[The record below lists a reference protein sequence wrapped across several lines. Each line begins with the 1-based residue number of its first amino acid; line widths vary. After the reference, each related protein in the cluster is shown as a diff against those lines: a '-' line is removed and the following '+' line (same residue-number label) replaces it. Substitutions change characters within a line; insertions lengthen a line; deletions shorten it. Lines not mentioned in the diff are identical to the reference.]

1 MEKRRHL
8 NYHVRGKVDI
18 IAIMSTKVE
27 METEDPFIDMAQDEW
42 IANKSNLYFRNK
54 KNTKSSK

>member
-1 MEKRRHL
+1 M
-8 NYHVRGKVDI
+8 DI

-27 METEDPFIDMAQDEW
+27 METEDPFIDLVQDEW

-54 KNTKSSK
+54 KNTKPNE